1 MENKFLSDNEIIETI
16 KEYIDDTI
24 YNRAILID
32 GAWGTGKTFFIKN
45 KLIKELEANEKSK
58 KDKGYKEKK
67 IIYISLYG
75 IDSTVDITNEIYLK
89 SIKIEDTNSKMYSI
103 SKLGGKILSDLM
115 KNKGFDLTKYLDD
128 AKSLIDISNCILIF
142 DDLERCK
149 CNISDV
155 LGYINNFV
163 EHRAMKVI
171 IVANEEELGDTS
183 DAKNIFIEKIKNE
196 RGQKNKE
203 LLKEFT
209 KGMDSRYEEEIDK
222 EVIARENTDRIEEY
236 QKVKEKLVGT
246 TIKYKPNLAT
256 SIQTIVEENI
266 KDTILKDLLKND
278 TSMFVRIAEENEHIN
293 LRTFQ
298 FFVSKISKIY
308 LLIKDKD
315 YLENEEVLR
324 ALIKY
329 VFTVCIY
336 YKKGI
341 YMSEWKTSNLYGD
354 VSLEPYT
361 TDEKIGNLYSDKSV
375 KGFKFI
381 DDFVVHG
388 KMLDIEI
395 IDRSVQLFLEDL
407 KESGYTDDPLNKL
420 QNWYCLEDDMVENY
434 IDEIYNLIQEKKYSP
449 KRFPEILNLL
459 NIMVSAGF
467 DRYNIDDDILIMMVK
482 QIEESRLYY
491 NYDERVF
498 GMYDDQELMERYN
511 GYIEKLKLAVR
522 HENCNKDTEQIN
534 KCLQNIEAWGNDL
547 VLFYNNIKR
556 EHQNINGLLCK
567 IDLSKLKYNI
577 ENSNTN
583 ELYKFREFLLSVYNS
598 YDIHQLKEDKDVI
611 NDLIIFVDGIE
622 SKSTSKTKR
631 KNLQWLKENLTKIV
645 NLMG

>member
-1 MENKFLSDNEIIETI
+1 MEKKFLSDNEIIEII

-58 KDKGYKEKK
+58 NDNGYKEKK

-89 SIKIEDTNSKMYSI
+89 SIKIDDTDSKMYSI

-115 KNKGFDLTKYLDD
+115 KNKGFDLTKYLDA
-128 AKSLIDISNCILIF
+128 AKSLIDISNCVLIF

-183 DAKNIFIEKIKNE
+183 DAKNIFVENIKNE

-209 KGMDSRYEEEIDK
+209 KGMDSRYEEEFDK

-246 TIKYKPNLAT
+246 TIKYRPNLEI
-256 SIQTIVEENI
+256 SIQTIIEENI
-266 KDTILKDLLKND
+266 KDNMLKDLLINNV
-278 TSMFVRIAEENEHIN
+278 SIFVRIAEENEHIN

-298 FFVSKISKIY
+298 FFISKMYNIY
-308 LLIKDKD
+308 LWIKDKD

-329 VFTVCIY
+329 AFIVCIY

-354 VSLEPYT
+354 VALEPCT

-388 KMLDIEI
+388 KMIDIEI
-395 IDRSVQLFLEDL
+395 IDRSILLFLEDL

-459 NIMVSAGF
+459 NIMVLVGF
-467 DRYNIDDDILIMMVK
+467 DRYNIDEDILIMMIK

-491 NYDERVF
+491 NY
-498 GMYDDQELMERYN
+498 
-511 GYIEKLKLAVR
+511 
-522 HENCNKDTEQIN
+522 
-534 KCLQNIEAWGNDL
+534 
-547 VLFYNNIKR
+547 
-556 EHQNINGLLCK
+556 
-567 IDLSKLKYNI
+567 
-577 ENSNTN
+577 
-583 ELYKFREFLLSVYNS
+583 
-598 YDIHQLKEDKDVI
+598 
-611 NDLIIFVDGIE
+611 
-622 SKSTSKTKR
+622 
-631 KNLQWLKENLTKIV
+631 
-645 NLMG
+645 

>member
-1 MENKFLSDNEIIETI
+1 MENKFLSDNEIIENI
-16 KEYIDDTI
+16 IDYIDDTI
-24 YNRAILID
+24 YNRAVLID
-32 GAWGTGKTFFIKN
+32 GSWGTGKTFFIKN
-45 KLIKELEANEKSK
+45 KLIKELEAYEESK

-89 SIKIEDTNSKMYSI
+89 NINIDNKDTKIYSM
-103 SKLGGKILSDLM
+103 SRLGGKFLSDLM
-115 KNKGFDLTKYLDD
+115 KNKGFDLTKYFND
-128 AKSLIDISNCILIF
+128 AKGLIDISNCILIF

-149 CNISDV
+149 CNISDI

-171 IVANEEELGDTS
+171 IVVNEEELGDTS
-183 DAKNIFIEKIKNE
+183 DSKNIFIEKIKKE
-196 RGQKNKE
+196 RGQRNKE
-203 LLKEFT
+203 LLKEIT
-209 KGMDSRYEEEIDK
+209 KSMNSRYEEEIDK
-222 EVIARENTDRIEEY
+222 EVIVRESTDRIEEY

-246 TIKYKPNLAT
+246 TIKYRPNLEI
-256 SIQTIVEENI
+256 SIQTIIEDNV
-266 KDTILKDLLKND
+266 KDNMLKDLLINNV
-278 TSMFVRIAEENEHIN
+278 SIFVRIAEENEHIN

-298 FFVSKISKIY
+298 FFISKMYNIY
-308 LLIKDKD
+308 LWIKDKD

-324 ALIKY
+324 ALIIY
-329 VFTVCIY
+329 AFIVCIY

-354 VSLEPYT
+354 VALEPYT

-420 QNWYCLEDDMVENY
+420 KNWYCLEDNVVEIY
-434 IDEIYNLIQEKKYSP
+434 IDEIYSLIKEKKYSP

-467 DRYNIDDDILIMMVK
+467 DRYNIDDDILIMMIK

-522 HENCNKDTEQIN
+522 QENRNKDTEQIN
-534 KCLQNIEAWGNDL
+534 KCLQNIEAWGSDL
-547 VLFYNNIKR
+547 VSFYNSIKR

>member
-45 KLIKELEANEKSK
+45 KLIKELEADEKSK

-67 IIYISLYG
+67 IIYMSLYG

-89 SIKIEDTNSKMYSI
+89 SINIDDTDSKMYSI

-115 KNKGFDLTKYLDD
+115 KNKGFDLNKYLDD

-149 CNISDV
+149 CNISDI

-171 IVANEEELGDTS
+171 IVVNEEELGDTS
-183 DAKNIFIEKIKNE
+183 DSKNIFIEKIKKE
-196 RGQKNKE
+196 RGQRNKE

-209 KGMDSRYEEEIDK
+209 KRMDSRYEEEIDK
-222 EVIARENTDRIEEY
+222 EVIVRENTDRIAEY

-246 TIKYKPNLAT
+246 TIKYRPNLEI
-256 SIQTIVEENI
+256 SIHTIIEENV
-266 KDTILKDLLKND
+266 KDNMLKDLLINNV
-278 TSMFVRIAEENEHIN
+278 SIFVRIAEENEHIN

-298 FFVSKISKIY
+298 FFISKMYNIY
-308 LLIKDKD
+308 LRIKDKD
-315 YLENEEVLR
+315 YLENEEVLM

-329 VFTVCIY
+329 AFIVCIY

-354 VSLEPYT
+354 VALEPYT

-395 IDRSVQLFLEDL
+395 IDRSILLFLEDL
-407 KESGYTDDPLNKL
+407 KESWYTDDPLNKL

-459 NIMVSAGF
+459 NIMVSVGF
-467 DRYNIDDDILIMMVK
+467 DRYNIDDDILIMMIK
-482 QIEESRLYY
+482 QIEESRLHP

-498 GMYDDQELMERYN
+498 GMYDDQELMKRYN

-522 HENCNKDTEQIN
+522 QENCNKNTEQIN
-534 KCLQNIEAWGNDL
+534 KCLQNIEAWGSDL
-547 VLFYNNIKR
+547 VSFYNNIKR
-556 EHQNINGLLCK
+556 ENQNINELLCK
-567 IDLSKLKYNI
+567 IDLNRLKYNI

-583 ELYKFREFLLSVYNS
+583 ELYKFREFLLSVYNN

-611 NDLIIFVDGIE
+611 NELIIFVDRIE

-631 KNLQWLKENLTKIV
+631 KNLQWLKGNLTKIV
-645 NLMG
+645 NMMG